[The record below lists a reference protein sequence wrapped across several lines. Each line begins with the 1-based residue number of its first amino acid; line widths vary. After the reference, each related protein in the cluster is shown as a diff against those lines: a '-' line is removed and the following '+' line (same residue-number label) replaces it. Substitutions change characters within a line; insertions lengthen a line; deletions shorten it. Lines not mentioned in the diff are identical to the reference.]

1 MKNKIVR
8 IILSVALC
16 EGVGIF
22 GALFMGDVSSWYTTL
37 PKPALNPPS
46 WVFGPV
52 WTALYALMG
61 IAFYLIWS
69 SPKSKFKNKAFALFG
84 IQLFLNAIWSPIFF
98 GAHSIS
104 NALAVIVLLWAAIV
118 MAIFIFKKVSKLA
131 AWLFVPYIIWVSFAL
146 YLNLSIWLLANNNSD
161 GVYCTMEAKQCPDGS
176 YVGRTGP
183 KCEFTACPQTSASE
197 FNTPITMRVNEKV
210 IFSDSLSLTLQEI
223 NDSRCKPGVQCIWQ
237 GELSA
242 VFSANINGSLKEIRL
257 GTVNNTKVSFKN
269 YIFSLENATE
279 TSATII
285 VSY

>member
-1 MKNKIVR
+1 MKNKIIG

-16 EGVGIF
+16 ESIGIF
-22 GALFMGDVSSWYTTL
+22 GALFMGGVSTWYATL

-46 WVFGPV
+46 WIFGPV
-52 WTALYALMG
+52 WTILYALMG

-98 GAHSIS
+98 GAHSIG

-118 MAIFIFKKVSKLA
+118 MTIFIFQKVSKSA
-131 AWLFVPYIIWVSFAL
+131 AWLLVPYIVWISFAI
-146 YLNLSIWLLANNNSD
+146 YLNFSIWQLLDNSSD
-161 GVYCTMEAKQCPDGS
+161 GIYCTMEAKQCPDGS

-183 KCEFTACPQTSASE
+183 KCEFTACPQTGTSE
-197 FNTPITMRVNEKV
+197 FNKPITMRVSEKI
-210 IFSDSLSLTLQEI
+210 IFSDSFSLTLQEI

-269 YIFSLENATE
+269 YIFSLESATE
-279 TSATII
+279 TSATIM

>member
-1 MKNKIVR
+1 M
-8 IILSVALC
+8 
-16 EGVGIF
+16 
-22 GALFMGDVSSWYTTL
+22 
-37 PKPALNPPS
+37 
-46 WVFGPV
+46 
-52 WTALYALMG
+52 
-61 IAFYLIWS
+61 
-69 SPKSKFKNKAFALFG
+69 LFG

-118 MAIFIFKKVSKLA
+118 MTIFIFRKVSKPA

-146 YLNLSIWLLANNNSD
+146 YLNLSILLLSNNNP
-161 GVYCTMEAKQCPDGS
+161 GAIFCTQEAKQCPDGS

-183 KCEFTACPQTSASE
+183 KCEFSPCPQTSASE
-197 FNTPITMRVNEKV
+197 FNKPVTVRVNEKV

-242 VFSANINGSLKEIRL
+242 VFSANINGSLREIRL
-257 GTVNNTKVSFKN
+257 GTVNNEKVNLNN
-269 YIFSLENATE
+269 YTFALEDAT
-279 TSATII
+279 TNSATIK